1 MHALALKLKTVRP
14 EIWAFTLALL
24 VVNGSLFAGRVCSAF
39 VFSPDQVGA
48 GEWWRAVTFPLVHV
62 SLYHLLLDASAFL
75 MLYQGLQEPSTKRRI
90 LYVLA
95 CAAGS
100 LGFSL
105 LTSRLGGGLC
115 GLSGIAHGLMA
126 VTGLELMCSTDRALR
141 NTGLICF
148 ALTLIKSLFEAA
160 TGQIAFS
167 FLHLGSVGIPVAA
180 CHLGG
185 VIGGGS
191 AFLFF
196 RRFPSQ
202 SGNNMQAGAN
212 ILMKYRRKVLP

>member
-1 MHALALKLKTVRP
+1 MHALSLKLKTIRP
-14 EIWAFTLALL
+14 EVWAFTLALL
-24 VVNGSLFAGRVCSAF
+24 VINGSLLAGRVCNAF
-39 VFSPDQVGA
+39 IFSPDPVGA
-48 GEWWRAVTFPLVHV
+48 GEWWRALTFPFVHV

-75 MLYQGLQEPSTKRRI
+75 MLYQGLQETSIKRRL
-90 LYVLA
+90 LYVAA

-105 LTSRLGGGLC
+105 LTSTLSGGLC

-126 VTGLELMCSTDRALR
+126 VTGLELMRSTDRPLR
-141 NTGLICF
+141 NAGILCF

-167 FLHLGSVGIPVAA
+167 FLHLGSVGAPVAA

-185 VIGGGS
+185 VIGGS
-191 AFLFF
+191 VAYLFF
-196 RRFPSQ
+196 RRLLNQPH
-202 SGNNMQAGAN
+202 
-212 ILMKYRRKVLP
+212 KKDTHETH